1 MCVTVTDGIF
11 FSSSKRSMSD
21 TGEPLLQEFTRGS
34 SNNTINRQRRQFKH
48 SYTASSFISG
58 NTTKQFW
65 PALHEDIDPNY
76 ERSVRRRVFLVFTKP
91 SSSTAAMSFFIT
103 MMILVILANV
113 LMMAETLYAFQFVPE
128 NCEVCDE
135 FNATATSANDALF
148 CDCEPEPHNYLISA
162 ENSLYYVF
170 TVEYLLKIVFFSP
183 TPVHAGGAPGS
194 FLKKLLSFLF
204 LDIWQLIDFVCL
216 APFYLSM
223 LINLNSLTSEYN
235 QFTFD
240 YTSLR
245 ILRITRVFQVVK
257 LGRNSQTFTMFIRV
271 VKRSAPA
278 LKLLAMILAF
288 GAIIFAS
295 LIYECERG
303 VWEYTEIT
311 DPPSYQYMRFSKK
324 SKEVKEI
331 SPFNSVPDAFWWFI
345 VTCTTGERAKRASF
359 EETRI

>member
-1 MCVTVTDGIF
+1 
-11 FSSSKRSMSD
+11 
-21 TGEPLLQEFTRGS
+21 
-34 SNNTINRQRRQFKH
+34 
-48 SYTASSFISG
+48 
-58 NTTKQFW
+58 
-65 PALHEDIDPNY
+65 
-76 ERSVRRRVFLVFTKP
+76 
-91 SSSTAAMSFFIT
+91 

-331 SPFNSVPDAFWWFI
+331 MGYGDMIPTSLFGEMIAGMLILLSMLVVAFPISVFTNLWKNEYESEERGASMLKTALVRGSEGGGGDFLKISRVVETDDELAEEGEKMVEGEGEGDGGEGKRRQAKQDLIQYLSEMRLLETKIEHALAAF
-345 VTCTTGERAKRASF
+345 
-359 EETRI
+359 